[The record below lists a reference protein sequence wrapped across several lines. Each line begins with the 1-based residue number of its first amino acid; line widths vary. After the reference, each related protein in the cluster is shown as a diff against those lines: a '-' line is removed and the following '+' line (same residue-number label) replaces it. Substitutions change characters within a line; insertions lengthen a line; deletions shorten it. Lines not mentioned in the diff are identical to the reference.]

1 MFKINYFYQ
10 DINNKLDLDDIPLDK
25 REEIAQK
32 LTNIIQKRV
41 LLRVADLLPDERKE
55 EFNKIIES
63 DDQEEIDQFFSQN
76 ISNIQEIINE
86 EIETLKRELKKE
98 KEDNENRTN

>member
-10 DINNKLDLDDIPLDK
+10 DINDKLDLDDIPLDK
-25 REEIAQK
+25 KEEIAQK
-32 LTNIIQKRV
+32 LTNIIQKKV
-41 LLRVADLLPDERKE
+41 LLRVADLLPDEKKE

-63 DDQEEIDQFFSQN
+63 DNQEEIDQFFSQN
-76 ISNIQEIINE
+76 IPNIQEIINE